1 MITDVRAECG
11 GLCAMTTGPDDE
23 GARPLPRWL
32 LPTAVILA
40 FLLAAGWLGG
50 LGGRLSEV
58 QTNDAAAYLPSSAE
72 ATAALT
78 ESRRVTGLEA
88 TSAVMV
94 YTKSSGVTA
103 EDRRAIILAML
114 RIREGANHLLA
125 GPPIGPI
132 VAEDDQAAEVIV
144 RFLGSDPDQLRPVVD
159 WLRGGVA
166 DVPGLTLHVSGPA
179 AILTDLL
186 EVYGAIDLVLLA
198 VTAAVILL
206 ILVVVYRSPI
216 LPLVVLAVA
225 GTALTLTNGA
235 AYLLGRAELVTI
247 SGQTQGILDVLV
259 LGAGTDY
266 ALLIVSRF
274 REELRRREDRYEAM
288 RVAWRASVWPVAASA
303 GTVMVA
309 LACLSFSD
317 LPSTRGLGPVAAIG
331 IALALASMLLLLPA
345 ILVLTGRTAFWPFRP
360 RYGSEVGHG
369 RGWGRA
375 AGLVGRRPRL
385 VWGVTAAA
393 LALLAVGVIRLEAD
407 GIPRTESFLV
417 TVDSLVGQEILR
429 DHFPAEAGAPAIIVT
444 NADTV
449 DDVVAAVVAMPGVA
463 RVRPY
468 VDPLEL
474 FDRRQ
479 AGLPDPDPK
488 RVDGRSQVDV
498 TLAVPAESPRA
509 AEVVREVR
517 RVVRDIPGANA
528 KVGGQ
533 TASNID
539 AQATSQRDRAVVI
552 PLVLLAVFA
561 ILVLLLRALLAPV
574 LLISTVVLSYL
585 ATLGVSG
592 VVFTDVLGFAGADS
606 SFPLFAFV
614 FLVALG
620 VDYNIFL
627 MTRVREE
634 TAHVGHRAGTMAGL
648 ALTGG
653 VITSAGVVLA
663 ATFAALAVV
672 PLVFLTQLA
681 FAVAFGVLLDTFV
694 VRSLL
699 VPALT
704 IDIGRRVWWPA
715 RPPAP

>member
-1 MITDVRAECG
+1 MNEA
-11 GLCAMTTGPDDE
+11 
-23 GARPLPRWL
+23 ARPLPRWL
-32 LPTAVILA
+32 IPAAVIVA
-40 FLLAAGWLGG
+40 FLLGAGWLGG

-72 ATAALT
+72 ATLALG
-78 ESRRVTGLEA
+78 ESRRITGLEA

-94 YTKSSGVTA
+94 YTKASGVTE
-103 EDRRAIILAML
+103 EDRRQIILAML
-114 RIREGANHLLA
+114 RIREGANQVLA

-132 VAEDDQAAEVIV
+132 VSDDRQAAEVIV
-144 RFLGSDPDQLRPVVD
+144 RFLGSDPDQLRPIVD
-159 WLRGGVA
+159 WLRQGVA
-166 DVPGLTLHVSGPA
+166 DIPGLQLHVSGPA

-216 LPLVVLAVA
+216 LPLLVLAVA
-225 GTALTLTNGA
+225 GTALSLTNGA
-235 AYLLGRAELVTI
+235 AYLLGRADLVTI

-274 REELRRREDRYEAM
+274 REELRRREDTYEAM

-345 ILVLTGRTAFWPFRP
+345 ILALTGRAAFWPFRP
-360 RYGSEVGHG
+360 AYGSEVRAG
-369 RGWGRA
+369 RGWAWA
-375 AGLVGRRPRL
+375 ASLVGRRPRM
-385 VWGVTAAA
+385 VWAITALI
-393 LALLAVGVIRLEAD
+393 LAGLAVGVVRLEAN

-417 TVDSLVGQEILR
+417 TVDSLVGQEILS
-429 DHFPAEAGAPAIIVT
+429 DHFPDESGAPAVVIT
-444 NADTV
+444 NAGRLDA
-449 DDVVAAVVAMPGVA
+449 VVAAVTAVPGVSG
-463 RVRPY
+463 VRTY

-474 FDRRQ
+474 FDARQ
-479 AGLPDPDPK
+479 AGRPDPAPK
-488 RVDGRSQVDV
+488 QVDGRSQVSI
-498 TLAVPAESPRA
+498 TLGVPAESPRA
-509 AEVVREVR
+509 VEVVRELR
-517 RVVRDIPGANA
+517 RVVHGIPGADA
-528 KVGGQ
+528 RVGGQ
-533 TASNID
+533 TASNLD
-539 AQATSQRDRAVVI
+539 AQTTSQRDRSVVI
-552 PLVLLAVFA
+552 PLVLLAVFV
-561 ILVLLLRALLAPV
+561 ILVLLLRAVVAPV
-574 LLISTVVLSYL
+574 LLITTVVLSYL

-592 VVFTDVLGFAGADS
+592 IVFHDVLGFPGADS

-634 TAHVGHRAGTMAGL
+634 ATRLGHREGTLAGL

-653 VITSAGVVLA
+653 VITSAGIVLA

-672 PLVFLTQLA
+672 PLVFLVQLA
-681 FAVAFGVLLDTFV
+681 FAVAFGILLDTFV
-694 VRSLL
+694 VRTLL

-704 IDIGRRVWWPA
+704 VDIGPKVWWPGH
-715 RPPAP
+715 RREP